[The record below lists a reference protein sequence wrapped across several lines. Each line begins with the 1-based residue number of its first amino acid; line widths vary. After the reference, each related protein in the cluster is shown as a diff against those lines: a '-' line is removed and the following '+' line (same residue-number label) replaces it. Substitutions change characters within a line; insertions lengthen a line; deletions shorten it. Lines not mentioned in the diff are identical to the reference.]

1 MTRKETLINRLK
13 ELSIDTETLIYN
25 MLTESTGTHFLDS
38 GGDSGR
44 HWQRNQKKSIED
56 FRNEEP
62 ETIEKDGD
70 YYYRTL
76 SLFHYLNDGLTLDSI
91 CQEFNNINEKETG
104 EFSDVFYGVSIEAE
118 KDLSYYYGYRL
129 DDEIYN
135 TYNWESDLSQTIQ
148 YNYLELQGDCYVL
161 LQIHNG
167 ADVRGGYTKTKLFKC
182 EEPYMINP
190 YTMDHLDQLELEE
203 LYKENI
209 PS

>member
-1 MTRKETLINRLK
+1 MKRKERLINRLK
-13 ELSIDTETLIYN
+13 ELSINTETLIYN
-25 MLTESTGTHFLDS
+25 MLTESTGTNFMDS

-44 HWQRNQKKSIED
+44 HWQRNQKKTIQD
-56 FRNEEP
+56 FKNDQT

-76 SLFHYLNDGLTLDSI
+76 SLFHYLNEGLTLDSV
-91 CQEFNNINEKETG
+91 CQEFNNTNDRATE
-104 EFSDVFYGVSIEAE
+104 EFSDVFYGVSVEAE
-118 KDLSYYYGYRL
+118 KMLSYYYGYTL
-129 DDEIYN
+129 DDEMYN

-190 YTMDHLDQLELEE
+190 YTLDQLDQLELEE
-203 LYKENI
+203 LYNDKVN
-209 PS
+209 S